1 MNPRLIDLILSP
13 QGLIVGLA
21 YVLASAVVLV
31 AVVLVLDRWERRR
44 MDRAIARVVRDA
56 RRENPED
63 AARWTP

>member
-13 QGLIVGLA
+13 QGLMIGLS
-21 YVLASAVVLV
+21 YVLASAVVLI

-44 MDRAIARVVRDA
+44 MDRAIARVVSES
-56 RRENPED
+56 RRESPED

>member
-13 QGLIVGLA
+13 QGLMIGLS

-31 AVVLVLDRWERRR
+31 IVVLVLDRWERRR